1 MEYRIL
7 QTFAYTLLFLLCSW
21 VASSVAVQQNLTDTA
36 HDETVPIAMTLNII
50 HLYFAEICWLN
61 YTDQMSKIN
70 SDNWCSWHHINR
82 HYSDLR
88 NCLEGLADKLH
99 LAFPN
104 EIADNYI
111 MMGHRTYFV
120 NCTLQSQELADPPE
134 HILLALILAPIS
146 IIPFL
151 VTLVVCKSKTTKPQT

>member
-7 QTFAYTLLFLLCSW
+7 RTLAHTLLLLLCSW
-21 VASSVAVQQNLTDTA
+21 VACSVAVQQNLTETA
-36 HDETVPIAMTLNII
+36 HNETMSNAIVTY
-50 HLYFAEICWLN
+50 LYYAQICWLN
-61 YTDQMSKIN
+61 YTQQMSKVN
-70 SDNWCSWHHINR
+70 SDNWCEWLYINR

-88 NCLEGLADKLH
+88 ICLETLADVLSIP
-99 LAFPN
+99 FPN
-104 EIADNYI
+104 EIADHYI
-111 MMGHRTYFV
+111 MTGHRTYFV

-151 VTLVVCKSKTTKPQT
+151 VTLVVCKSKTTKPHT